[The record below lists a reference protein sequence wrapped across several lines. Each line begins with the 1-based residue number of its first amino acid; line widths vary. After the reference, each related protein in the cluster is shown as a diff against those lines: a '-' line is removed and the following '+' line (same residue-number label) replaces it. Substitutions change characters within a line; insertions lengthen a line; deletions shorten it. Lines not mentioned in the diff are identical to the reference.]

1 MKLLSKKTG
10 LALVAGALLLSG
22 VVATGFVFPTLF
34 VFTPSGG
41 SLSSY
46 LVGYFDTT
54 TEDTYGSTTITTGV
68 DADAFLYLVNP
79 TAKDLTA
86 FVAIFDED
94 EGVLGCASRDLSPND
109 LEVIK
114 LVNDGFVDFNT
125 RGVLKVVTVLTDFPD
140 RIQAGIKGWL
150 VHHLVQ
156 TVTGNN
162 VLSRE
167 SHLQEVPV
175 QVLRNSNNAE
185 LNAIADACAD

>member
-1 MKLLSKKTG
+1 MMFLQRKLTLT
-10 LALVAGALLLSG
+10 LVTAALLVSG

-34 VFTPSGG
+34 IFPPSGG

-54 TEDTYGSTTITTGV
+54 TDDTYGNTTLSTGV

-79 TAKDLTA
+79 TNKDLTA
-86 FVAIFDED
+86 FVAIFDENQD
-94 EGVLGCASRDLSPND
+94 VIDCTDVDLSPND

-114 LVNDGFVDFNT
+114 LVADGFVGFE
-125 RGVLKVVTVLTDFPD
+125 RGVIKIVTVDQAFPD
-140 RIQAGIKGWL
+140 RVQAGIKGWI

-156 TVTGNN
+156 DVSNDN

-175 QVLRNSNNAE
+175 GVLRNNRNAE
-185 LNAIADACAD
+185 LNAIAEACAD